1 MDAPVSLM
9 EVFQSLDDRRRA
21 QGKRHSLAAI
31 LALAT
36 VAMLAGRTSYEAI
49 AEFGRDHG
57 WPLLQVLGFTRR
69 KGPCKATLSRVFRG
83 LGAAVFEEVIH
94 TWIRGRV
101 DPEDFRHITL
111 DGKTA
116 RGSRDGPA
124 PAAHLL
130 TAYAPEVQA
139 ALAQLRIDGK
149 TNEHKAALE
158 LLGVLPVA
166 GKVVT
171 GDAMFTHR
179 DFCETVLAEGGDYL
193 LPVKDNQPTLHADI
207 EAAFTP
213 PAAGLSPPPVSAP

>member
-1 MDAPVSLM
+1 MDAPTTLM
-9 EVFQSLDDRRRA
+9 EVLQSLDDQRRD
-21 QGKRHSLAAI
+21 QGKRHPLAAI

-69 KGPCKATLSRVFRG
+69 KGPCKATFCRVFRS
-83 LGAAVFEEVIH
+83 LGAVPFEQAIR
-94 TWIRGRV
+94 TWLRGRIAA
-101 DPEDFRHITL
+101 EDFRHITL

-116 RGSRDGPA
+116 RGSRDGQA

-130 TAYAPEVQA
+130 TAYAPEVQTV
-139 ALAQLRIDGK
+139 LAQLRIDGK

-158 LLGVLPVA
+158 LLGVLPLA

-179 DFCETVLAEGGDYL
+179 DFCATVLAGGGDYL
-193 LPVKDNQPTLHADI
+193 LPVKENQPTLQAEI

-213 PAAGLSPPPVSAP
+213 SAGLSPPPVSAP